1 MHEKIVLLAEADYIS
16 TQWYQDT
23 LSGILSQIKRY
34 DMDFRVISHIPQEPV
49 EEYQNGFVLLFGM
62 SAAWMASAFAALEG
76 LGNVVAINQNPKE
89 VPRGVHTVS
98 IDRTQGIFNAMQYL
112 VRCGRNKIALFGVDP
127 HSIGDRE
134 RMAAYLKMGR
144 ALEIPAGE
152 NDIFTS
158 QELLQDC
165 AIELCEKA
173 VQYDSAICANDY
185 SAVVLLRELKKRQ
198 IAVPEK
204 MALVGYGNLD
214 ICRHTSPTLTSVT
227 MDFREA
233 GIQAAHIVKMLQRSG
248 ERANVSLTLDA
259 QIVPRESTPA
269 AMERAADRTKL
280 LEKAQRTVA
289 FQREPSVRKL
299 QAINEML
306 SFSDEMDR
314 VILRGICM
322 GKTYQEIADE
332 NYISFPAL
340 KKRIRRMK
348 QLCGVEGRQ
357 ELERLVT
364 EFDLQFN
371 R

>member
-144 ALEIPAGE
+144 T
-152 NDIFTS
+152 IF
-158 QELLQDC
+158 LQ
-165 AIELCEKA
+165 A
-173 VQYDSAICANDY
+173 
-185 SAVVLLRELKKRQ
+185 
-198 IAVPEK
+198 
-204 MALVGYGNLD
+204 
-214 ICRHTSPTLTSVT
+214 
-227 MDFREA
+227 
-233 GIQAAHIVKMLQRSG
+233 RSFC
-248 ERANVSLTLDA
+248 
-259 QIVPRESTPA
+259 
-269 AMERAADRTKL
+269 
-280 LEKAQRTVA
+280 RTV
-289 FQREPSVRKL
+289 P
-299 QAINEML
+299 
-306 SFSDEMDR
+306 
-314 VILRGICM
+314 
-322 GKTYQEIADE
+322 
-332 NYISFPAL
+332 
-340 KKRIRRMK
+340 
-348 QLCGVEGRQ
+348 
-357 ELERLVT
+357 
-364 EFDLQFN
+364 
-371 R
+371 